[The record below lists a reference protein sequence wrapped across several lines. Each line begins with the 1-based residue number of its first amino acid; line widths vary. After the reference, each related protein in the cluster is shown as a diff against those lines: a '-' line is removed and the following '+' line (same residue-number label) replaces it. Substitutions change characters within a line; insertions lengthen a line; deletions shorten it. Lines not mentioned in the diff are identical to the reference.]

1 MTCST
6 WASAAWEEATM
17 GSEGRL
23 AAEEEAKGKE
33 AEADREPTHFH
44 SEEAEEK
51 VSGLIFEQY
60 CI

>member
-1 MTCST
+1 
-6 WASAAWEEATM
+6 M

-33 AEADREPTHFH
+33 AEADREPTQFH